1 MPRQTDILDERE
13 PLRQPFAGS
22 ILLHA
27 AVFSGIA
34 LSGLITARSRES
46 WGDPNS
52 LGGGVVGITAVRQIP
67 LLATQGPRNPVAND
81 TESQVPAP
89 PPKPVAK
96 TAAKEDP
103 DAISLKSKSKKSRP
117 QPVRYDERKM
127 PKRDYSDNQLT
138 SRVGQAASSQMYGMT
153 PGSGGVGV
161 GTGAPFGTRFG
172 AYAGIVRDRVAQK
185 WRTDEVDP
193 RMNSAPPVVV
203 VFEIARDGS
212 VRGVRVAQ
220 SSSLMALDNS
230 ARRAIIEAGPF
241 PPLPAQYDG
250 NSATIEFWFQLKR

>member
-1 MPRQTDILDERE
+1 MLHVGV
-13 PLRQPFAGS
+13 FAA
-22 ILLHA
+22 I
-27 AVFSGIA
+27 VV
-34 LSGLITARSRES
+34 SGLITARSRES

-52 LGGGVVGITAVRQIP
+52 LGGGVVGITAVKQIP
-67 LLATQGPRNPVAND
+67 LLATQGPQNPVAND
-81 TESQVPAP
+81 TESQVPTP
-89 PPKPVAK
+89 PPKPQPKPAV
-96 TAAKEDP
+96 KEDP
-103 DAISLKSKSKKSRP
+103 DAISLKSKSKKAK
-117 QPVRYDERKM
+117 QQATRYDERKM
-127 PKRDYSDNQLT
+127 PRRESAENQLT

-193 RMNSAPPVVV
+193 RMNTAPPVVV
-203 VFEIARDGS
+203 VFEIAKDGT
-212 VRGVRVAQ
+212 VRNIRVAQ
-220 SSSLMALDNS
+220 SSNLMALDNS
-230 ARRAIIEAGPF
+230 ARRAILEAGPF

>member
-1 MPRQTDILDERE
+1 MAPKADILDERE
-13 PLRQPFAGS
+13 PLKQPFAGS
-22 ILLHA
+22 LLLHA
-27 AVFSGIA
+27 AVFGGVA
-34 LSGLITARSRES
+34 LSGLITSRGRES

-52 LGGGVVGITAVRQIP
+52 LGGGVVGITAVKQIP
-67 LLATQGPRNPVAND
+67 LLASQGPQNPIAND

-89 PPKPVAK
+89 PPKPEPKPAV
-96 TAAKEDP
+96 KEDP
-103 DAISLKSKSKKSRP
+103 NAIGLKSKSRKLP
-117 QPVRYDERKM
+117 QAVTRYDDRRM
-127 PKRDYSDNQLT
+127 PKREHAENQLS

-185 WRTDEVDP
+185 WRTDELDP
-193 RMNSAPPVVV
+193 RMNTAPPVIV

-212 VRGVRVAQ
+212 VRNVRVAQ
-220 SSSLMALDNS
+220 SSNLMALDNS
-230 ARRAIIEAGPF
+230 ARRAILEAGPF

-250 NSATIEFWFQLKR
+250 SSATIEFWFQLKR